1 MLIIRSEV
9 ISITVISRTAYPQ
22 FKRYPSNKEL
32 HELYTPTEEEIKFVS
47 SRTKSKTGFLGLMVM
62 LKSFQRLGYFT
73 HPKLVPQPIIIHL
86 RTCLELDYQV
96 SPIPSLRSIRYYQ
109 EAIRDYLKIS
119 PYNHQGQEL
128 AAIAIKNAASVR
140 DHPAD
145 LINVAIEELV
155 RQRYELPAFG
165 TLDRLASHI
174 RSIVNTRLFKRVAR
188 KLSPQD
194 RQNLDNLL
202 VPDSIEATNA
212 NLNLLKSPPRSHR
225 LKHIKEL
232 QDRFDTM
239 MVMGD
244 AQKLLSFIPAT
255 KVKSFAALARTL
267 DISEF
272 NDFRLPKRRTLLLC
286 LLYQAQ
292 VKTRDHMVEMFLKRI
307 KKIHNN
313 AKTKLEYLREKY
325 LNQTQT
331 MLGLF
336 GEILVFSSE
345 SNDHAQLG
353 EQVQGLLDNNGGTNL
368 LLEQFSEIAYVNT
381 KNHFPLLW
389 SFYSRYR
396 KALFDLV
403 SSLEI
408 RSTSNEQSVM
418 EAVQFVLDN
427 QHKKS
432 KFLEADLDLSFI
444 SDLWRKLVIVE
455 VDGKKL
461 LVRRQLEICI
471 FSYLATELKTGDACV
486 VGSENYADFRQQLL
500 PWSECEPN
508 IVEYCASLG
517 IPDTPEKFVEQL
529 QFQLTKVARE
539 VDIICQQGDQITI
552 SSEGIPVLKRITAQD
567 KPEGAE
573 ALFDAI
579 RERLPQRS
587 VLDILCNVEHWLN
600 WTRHFGPISG
610 SEPKLSRPQ
619 ERYILTTFGYGC
631 NIGPNEMA
639 RHVRGKVTSHML
651 SYTNRRHVTSSYLE
665 AAIKDII
672 NAYNRLSLPKCW
684 GSGKRAAADGSKF
697 EIYENNL
704 LSEYHIRYGGYGGIA
719 YHHVSDTYIALF
731 THFIACGVWEAV
743 YILDGLLKNTSDVQP
758 DILHADTQGQSSPV
772 FALSYLL
779 GIELM
784 PRIRNWKDLDFLRPH
799 ENEVY
804 DYIDPLFDG
813 VAEWKLI
820 QTHWQDL
827 MRVVLSIKA
836 GKLLPSTVLRK
847 LGSYSR
853 KNRLYQAFRALGK
866 VIRTMYLL
874 RFISDRSLR
883 REVTACTNIVES
895 YHHFLDWLFFGKD
908 GIITDNDPVEQE
920 KGLKYLDLV
929 ASAVILQNTVDMTR
943 VIQSLSAE
951 GFKITRRM
959 LATMSPYLNR
969 NLKRYGD
976 YVVDLKNIP
985 QPFEGAIN
993 LPVDIFET

>member
-1 MLIIRSEV
+1 
-9 ISITVISRTAYPQ
+9 
-22 FKRYPSNKEL
+22 
-32 HELYTPTEEEIKFVS
+32 
-47 SRTKSKTGFLGLMVM
+47 M

-73 HPKLVPQPIIIHL
+73 DPELVPQPIIIHL
-86 RTCLELDYQV
+86 RTCLELDDKV
-96 SPIPSLRSIRYYQ
+96 SPLPSLRSVRYYQ
-109 EAIRDYLKIS
+109 EAIRTYLEIS
-119 PYNHQGQEL
+119 PYNNRGQEL
-128 AAIAIKNAASVR
+128 AAIAISQAASVKE
-140 DHPAD
+140 HPAD

-155 RQRYELPAFG
+155 KQRYELPAFS
-165 TLDRLASHI
+165 TLDRLVGHI

-194 RQNLDNLL
+194 RQNLDQLL
-202 VPDSIEATNA
+202 VPDSEERTNA
-212 NLNLLKSPPRSHR
+212 NLNLLKSPPKSHK

-232 QDRFDTM
+232 QNRFDTM

-272 NDFRLPKRRTLLLC
+272 SDFRLPKRRTLLLC

-292 VKTRDHMVEMFLKRI
+292 VKTRDHMVEMFLKRM

-313 AKTKLEYLREKY
+313 AKTRLADLREKY

-331 MLGLF
+331 LLDLL

-345 SNDHAQLG
+345 SNDHSQLG
-353 EQVQGLLDNNGGTNL
+353 QQLQSLLDHHGGANL
-368 LLEQFSEIAYVNT
+368 LLEQYAEIAAVNT

-408 RSTSNEQSVM
+408 RSTSSEQSVI

-427 QHKKS
+427 QHKRS
-432 KFLEADLDLSFI
+432 RFLEADLDLSFL
-444 SDLWRKLVIVE
+444 SDLWRKLVIQVC
-455 VDGKKL
+455 DGQEL

-486 VGSENYADFRQQLL
+486 VGSENYADFREQLL
-500 PWSECEPN
+500 SWSECEPS
-508 IVEYCASLG
+508 IAEYCAELG
-517 IPDTPEKFVEQL
+517 IPNTASEFVQHL
-529 QFQLTKVARE
+529 QTQLTNVARD
-539 VDIICQQGDQITI
+539 VDIICKQGDQITI
-552 SSEGIPVLKRITAQD
+552 SEEGIPVLKRITAQNQPD
-567 KPEGAE
+567 GAE
-573 ALFDAI
+573 ALAI
-579 RERLPQRS
+579 AMRERLPQRS
-587 VLDILCNVEHWLN
+587 LLEILCNVEHWLN

-610 SEPKLSRPQ
+610 SEPKLFQPQ

-631 NIGPNEMA
+631 NIGPSEMA

-743 YILDGLLKNTSDVQP
+743 YILDGLIKNTSDIQP
-758 DILHADTQGQSSPV
+758 DTLHADTQGQSSPV

-784 PRIRNWKDLDFLRPH
+784 PRIRNWKDLDFLRPR
-799 ENEVY
+799 EDEVY
-804 DYIDPLFDG
+804 EYIDLLFDG

-908 GIITDNDPVEQE
+908 GVITENDPVEQE
-920 KGLKYLDLV
+920 KRLKYLDLV

-943 VIQSLSAE
+943 VIQTLSAE
-951 GFKITRRM
+951 GMKVNRRI
-959 LATMSPYLNR
+959 LATMSPYLTV
-969 NLKRYGD
+969 NLRRYGD

>member
-1 MLIIRSEV
+1 MEAIA
-9 ISITVISRTAYPQ
+9 ITIISRTAYPQ

-32 HELYTPTEEEIKFVS
+32 HELYTPTIEEIKFVTN
-47 SRTKSKTGFLGLMVM
+47 RTRSKKGFLGLMVM

-73 HPKLVPQPIIIHL
+73 HPELVPQPIIIHL
-86 RTCLELDYQV
+86 RTYLKLSDQV

-109 EAIRDYLKIS
+109 KAIRKYLNIS
-119 PYNHQGQEL
+119 PYNNQGQEL
-128 AAIAIKNAASVR
+128 IAVAIRDAAFVR

-155 RQRYELPAFG
+155 RQRYELPAFS

-188 KLSPQD
+188 KLSLTQ
-194 RQNLDNLL
+194 RQNIDRLL
-202 VPDSIEATNA
+202 VPDSVENTNA
-212 NLNLLKSPPRSHR
+212 NLNLLKSSPKSHK
-225 LKHIKEL
+225 LKYIKEL
-232 QDRFDTM
+232 QDKFDTLM
-239 MVMGD
+239 MVGD

-272 NDFRLPKRRTLLLC
+272 NDFRLQKRRTLLLC

-331 MLGLF
+331 MLEMF
-336 GEILVFSSE
+336 GEILIFSDKSP
-345 SNDHAQLG
+345 SHSQLG
-353 EQVQGLLDNNGGTNL
+353 KQVQDLLDSNGGTPL
-368 LLEQFSEIAYVNT
+368 LLEQYSEIASVNT
-381 KNHFPLLW
+381 KDYFSLLW
-389 SFYSRYR
+389 SFYSPYR

-403 SSLEI
+403 RSLEI
-408 RSTSNEQSVM
+408 CSTSNEQSVI
-418 EAVQFVLDN
+418 EAVKFVLDN
-427 QHKKS
+427 QHRKS
-432 KFLEADLDLSFI
+432 KFLKANLDLGFI
-444 SDLWRKLVIVE
+444 SDQWRKLVVVE
-455 VDGKKL
+455 VDGEEL

-471 FSYLATELKTGDACV
+471 FSYLAKELKTGDACV

-500 PWSECEPN
+500 PWSECEQKLA
-508 IVEYCASLG
+508 EYCSSIG
-517 IPDTPEKFVEQL
+517 IRDTPEAFVSQL
-529 QFQLTKVARE
+529 QDRLTIVARE
-539 VDIICQQGDQITI
+539 VDSICSSGDQITI
-552 SSEGIPVLKRITAQD
+552 NEEGIPVLKRITAQD
-567 KPEGAE
+567 KLNGAE
-573 ALFDAI
+573 ALFNAI

-587 VLDILCNVEHWLN
+587 LLDVLCNVEHWLN
-600 WTRHFGPISG
+600 WTRHFGPLSG
-610 SEPKLSRPQ
+610 SEPKLSNPQ
-619 ERYILTTFGYGC
+619 ERYILTAFSYGC

-651 SYTNRRHVTSSYLE
+651 SYTNRRHITSSYLE

-672 NAYNRLSLPKCW
+672 NAYNRLNLPKCW
-684 GSGKRAAADGSKF
+684 GSGKKAAADGSKF

-704 LSEYHIRYGGYGGIA
+704 MSEYHIRYGGYGGIA

-743 YILDGLLKNTSDVQP
+743 YILDGLLKNTSDIQP
-758 DILHADTQGQSSPV
+758 DTLHADTQGQSSTV
-772 FALSYLL
+772 FALSHLL

-799 ENEVY
+799 KDEVY
-804 DYIDPLFDG
+804 DYIDPLFDD
-813 VAEWKLI
+813 VAEWNLI

-836 GKLLPSTVLRK
+836 GELLPSTILRK

-866 VIRTMYLL
+866 VIRTIYLL
-874 RFISDRSLR
+874 RFISDCALR

-908 GIITDNDPVEQE
+908 GVITDNDPVEQE
-920 KGLKYLDLV
+920 KRLKYLDLV
-929 ASAVILQNTVDMTR
+929 ASAVILQNTVDMTE
-943 VIQSLSAE
+943 VICSLSAE
-951 GFKITRRM
+951 GFKINRRM
-959 LATMSPYLNR
+959 LATMSPYINR

-985 QPFEGAIN
+985 QPFERAIN
-993 LPVDIFET
+993 LPIEIFKTKSE